1 MPEIEIV
8 IVGGGPAGLSTA
20 GALKTLGLSA
30 VVLEKDDRIGGSWL
44 RRYERLHLHTVRAF
58 SGLAH
63 FPLPRQLP
71 KYVSKDQY
79 AQYLQEYAAH
89 FDLKC
94 VLNSP
99 VRKVRVA
106 ADGHGD
112 NLVVETEGETWR
124 SRVVVIA
131 TGQYGVPMMPKW
143 PGLEDYQ
150 GEVFHSGRYQ
160 SGKAFAGKCVLVIG
174 VGNSG
179 AEIAADLAEQGAAFV
194 AVSIR
199 TPPPIVPR
207 DFLGTPVQVF
217 GILMSRLP
225 PRLADWIGAKLARIA
240 LGDLTR
246 HGLRSPAWRPFTAKR
261 VPIIDVGF
269 VQEVKNGRVK
279 VRPNVARFTRTG
291 VVFED
296 GQEEAFDV
304 VIAATGFTTGL
315 DQLLEVGGVLDA
327 KGSPLFPHGQ
337 RTAQPG
343 LFFMGFIETH
353 RGHLYEANLA
363 SRRLAQIVQEYLSSP
378 QEGK

>member
-1 MPEIEIV
+1 MPDVEIM

-20 GALKTLGLSA
+20 GALKSIGRE
-30 VVLEKDDRIGGSWL
+30 VVILEKDDRIGGSWL
-44 RRYERLHLHTVRAF
+44 RRYERLHLHTVRTF
-58 SGLAH
+58 SDLAH
-63 FPLPRQLP
+63 FPIPRHLP
-71 KYVSKDQY
+71 KYISKDQY
-79 AQYLQEYAAH
+79 AQYLQEYARH

-94 VLNSP
+94 ILNSP

-106 ADGHGD
+106 ADGQAH

-131 TGQYGVPMMPKW
+131 TGQFGVPIIPKW
-143 PGLEDYQ
+143 PGLPEYQ
-150 GEVFHSGRYQ
+150 GQVFHSVRYK
-160 SGKAFAGKCVLVIG
+160 SGHAFAGKRVLVIG

-179 AEIAADLAEQGAAFV
+179 AEIATDLAEQGAASV
-194 AVSIR
+194 AISIR

-217 GILMSRLP
+217 GIMMSRLP

-246 HGLRSPAWRPFTAKR
+246 HGLSSPAWRPFTAKR

-269 VQEVKNGRVK
+269 IKEVKSGRVK
-279 VRPNVARFTRTG
+279 VRPNVSRFTSTG

-296 GQEEAFDV
+296 GQDEAFDTV
-304 VIAATGFTTGL
+304 VTATGFTTGL
-315 DQLLEVGGVLDA
+315 DQLLEVSAVLDA
-327 KGSPLFPHGQ
+327 NGSPLCPHGQ
-337 RTAQPG
+337 PTAQPG

-363 SRRLAQIVQEYLSSP
+363 SRRLAPLVQAYLTRHP
-378 QEGK
+378 AR